1 MPCVIE
7 TGNVQRRSYLQANF
21 TDAIFTDVSR
31 RCQQAGV
38 DQDKLEAE
46 LFCHIFSTIGN
57 LQGVRCPK
65 ISEPRKDSH
74 LLGFPSHKGLQALH
88 RASQDLAHL
97 QELCGLH

>member
-7 TGNVQRRSYLQANF
+7 TGKVHICKQNLANF

-38 DQDKLEAE
+38 DQDKLAAE

-57 LQGVRCPK
+57 LQGVRCFAQK
-65 ISEPRKDSH
+65 LVNHVKTLIS
-74 LLGFPSHKGLQALH
+74 
-88 RASQDLAHL
+88 
-97 QELCGLH
+97 